1 MLVTCLLA
9 NAPGNS
15 TLTLAMIL
23 AHIPSANGRDS
34 AKSGANLAAGATVVE
49 VKARDRSLLV
59 SIISVLHASA
69 RRGVLVT
76 GPVRS
81 DRGRVVRV
89 RVPRGRVSNQACVGS
104 DTDQMVGIPGA
115 QGRLGFDRCANLERF
130 A

>member
-1 MLVTCLLA
+1 VLVTCLLA

-23 AHIPSANGRDS
+23 SHIPSANGRDS

-89 RVPRGRVSNQACVGS
+89 PRGRVSDQACVGS